1 MVDAV
6 GGARFDDV
14 VCFCSKLGL
23 TEIVRL
29 FGIACAHSYLDIA
42 VGDD

>member
-1 MVDAV
+1 MVDA

-14 VCFCSKLGL
+14 VCFCLRLGL

-29 FGIACAHSYLDIA
+29 FDIACAQSYLDTA
-42 VGDD
+42 VGD